1 MKYDFNKIHDAHHR
15 KVFKLYRKVL
25 RLRTAVRKLRNLG
38 LNPDMPYNF
47 LDGLIPELR
56 DVITHEEIFRQV
68 FRYKIYKWCK

>member
-1 MKYDFNKIHDAHHR
+1 MRYFYHKIHDAYNL

-25 RLRTAVRKLRNLG
+25 RLRTAERKLRNLG
-38 LNPDMPYNF
+38 LDPDMPYNF